1 MLFLVFV
8 LVLFRVK
15 LAHNSLDS
23 NEFFRGITCSLF
35 VCLFVCFFFFFFF
48 VCFLCFFVF
57 VFTSQGRTL
66 VTKNWIKLGSVH
78 GQYSFLLS
86 YIPDSI
92 NH

>member
-1 MLFLVFV
+1 MNFLGELHV
-8 LVLFRVK
+8 
-15 LAHNSLDS
+15 A
-23 NEFFRGITCSLF
+23 CLF
-35 VCLFVCFFFFFFF
+35 VCLFVCFFFFFFLF
-48 VCFLCFFVF
+48 FFFVFFFFFFFFFFFLVCFLCFFVF

>member
-35 VCLFVCFFFFFFF
+35 VCLFV
-48 VCFLCFFVF
+48 F
-57 VFTSQGRTL
+57 VFTTQGRTL
-66 VTKNWIKLGSVH
+66 VTKNWIKPGSVH
-78 GQYSFLLS
+78 GQYSCLLS
-86 YIPDSI
+86 YILDSI

>member
-35 VCLFVCFFFFFFF
+35 VCLFVCLFFFFFFF
-48 VCFLCFFVF
+48 LCVFCVFL
-57 VFTSQGRTL
+57 
-66 VTKNWIKLGSVH
+66 
-78 GQYSFLLS
+78 FLFL
-86 YIPDSI
+86 PVKGE
-92 NH
+92 H